1 MLKLEKTEYD
11 LNTLFSFD
19 VLKEIL
25 LKLAKSQIKLESE
38 INEIK
43 EKLENKEDELQ
54 SVEEEENYFN
64 NNITNQNINNNI
76 YNANNQENNK
86 EDNSDINENNVNKE
100 QNMNQNKQND
110 EKESKENKDNKE
122 NKVLN
127 NNENINIDQNKKI
140 DNVIEDKNE
149 EKENHEI
156 KQENIDD
163 KKETEKEKENKTE
176 DKIINEEKNIIIKK
190 SEIPETHIRINEKE
204 KTNIIPNS
212 STKMN
217 IPTSPSRAKPATK
230 TMKITSTSNH
240 IPGANVSPDVIT
252 KIMKQIKLLQSKMND
267 MNKSFN
273 SEINSIKNFN
283 SHFTN
288 FDSQL
293 NLINEKINS
302 LMEKSAENDKK
313 FENLQVKVANFD
325 VFSMFQDSGDGTID
339 ATKIL
344 VKSLEDKVFKKFELI
359 DERYKVDSLENIKI
373 KNNMDNIMPKIAQFN
388 TQIEKINENENKYQ
402 EELFNIKKENEDN
415 NNEIK
420 NVLNNDIN
428 ITIENIKNN
437 MEQNIE
443 NKLSDLEQKINEL
456 KNNNGDNYDILKLGL
471 RNNDINQDTIDS
483 LDKKITDLRKK
494 MHDINNTLKLYMSNN
509 ETDSIKNELK
519 DLKILLDK
527 KITKDDLK
535 ELYNYHMNTS
545 DEINDLKD
553 QISLTFEDLRKTAK
567 DINNIQ
573 QKIESING
581 NLSLLQDNPKLGNA
595 PIIDFAKYIDQ
606 AKLTETLRPLLKE
619 MEKLY
624 KEIDSVRRDLSVV
637 DEENKRYV
645 KNQIN
650 KLDEEI
656 NKKINDLKNLLQKKY
671 LEKIDFNKSIKTLEV
686 QIKSLGDESKKDADS
701 WLLAKRPLKCFNCAS
716 CEANIKNDY
725 NSADYLPWK
734 KYPKGEKIHRMGQGF
749 SHMLQMMTSEFVK
762 SIERNELNQDLEI
775 NTKNNFGN
783 PNNISNNFNE
793 KINFNNN
800 NIIIN
805 NKDNNNN
812 DFIKNLKR
820 SKMKLPKVHPNSNS
834 KIKKYKLEDTLP
846 VSDDDINY
854 AEEIN
859 NNNINEDEMK
869 ANSPKIL
876 KIYKKR
882 GKESYDNM
890 GPTTMRNEHITR
902 NNEFAKKFNFMKTV
916 RNLYYK
922 EE

>member
-110 EKESKENKDNKE
+110 EKESKENKD

-671 LEKIDFNKSIKTLEV
+671 LEKIDFNKNIKTLEV

-890 GPTTMRNEHITR
+890 GPTTLRNEHITR
-902 NNEFAKKFNFMKTV
+902 NNEFAKKFNFMKTD

>member
-127 NNENINIDQNKKI
+127 INENINIDQNKKI

-283 SHFTN
+283 SNFIN

-800 NIIIN
+800 IIIN

-902 NNEFAKKFNFMKTV
+902 NNEFAKKFNFMKTD